1 MMFAKGKYVNA
12 DGLSSR
18 AYYLRVPPDKLR
30 DFQTAILK
38 ASHHDYL
45 ALATDQGCRL
55 RAVLLEGRLIRQL
68 PKNARAVGDCFAVL
82 YGADNRPLMAVDLV
96 QTIPKSVM
104 ERTLSDLAV
113 KIYLPEARHQLP
125 K

>member
-12 DGLSSR
+12 DGLSSQ

-30 DFQTAILK
+30 EFQTAVLK

-68 PKNARAVGDCFAVL
+68 PIWSRKPRGRTTPIKVCLSKGGSLTL
-82 YGADNRPLMAVDLV
+82 YR
-96 QTIPKSVM
+96 
-104 ERTLSDLAV
+104 
-113 KIYLPEARHQLP
+113 
-125 K
+125 